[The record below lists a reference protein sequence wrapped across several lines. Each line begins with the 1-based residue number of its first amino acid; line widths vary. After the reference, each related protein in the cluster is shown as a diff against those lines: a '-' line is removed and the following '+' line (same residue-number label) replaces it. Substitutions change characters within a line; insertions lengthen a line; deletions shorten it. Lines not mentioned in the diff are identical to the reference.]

1 VTTRKKKKKKKKKK
15 KVEEEEE
22 EGFILLPFGLKV
34 RSSSESEVCL
44 VKYSIIY

>member
-1 VTTRKKKKKKKKKK
+1 VTTRKK

>member
-1 VTTRKKKKKKKKKK
+1 VTTRKKKKK
-15 KVEEEEE
+15 VEEQEE

>member
-1 VTTRKKKKKKKKKK
+1 VTTRKKKKKKKK

>member
-1 VTTRKKKKKKKKKK
+1 LKTRKKKKKKKKK